1 VKHIYCPVCG
11 HQLSGTVDYSFTTR
25 KLLLNR
31 SDYTQKRIR
40 KLFTLIQKENSN
52 EITSFNTYRFMK
64 KLEKV
69 KDEVIKKVI
78 DEFIVGEYH
87 KKLYGLSYI
96 IGWIDRLNNVYDK
109 KKIVERKIHG
119 SSPPERSIE

>member
-1 VKHIYCPVCG
+1 MKHQYCPVCG
-11 HQLSGTVDYSFTTR
+11 HQLTGIVDYSFTTR
-25 KLLLNR
+25 KLLSKR
-31 SDYTQKRIR
+31 SEYTQTRIR

-52 EITSFNTYRFMK
+52 EITSLNTYRFMK
-64 KLEKV
+64 KLEQV
-69 KDEVIKKVI
+69 KDDVIKKVI

-109 KKIVERKIHG
+109 KKIVEKKIYG
-119 SSPPERSIE
+119 SSPPERSI